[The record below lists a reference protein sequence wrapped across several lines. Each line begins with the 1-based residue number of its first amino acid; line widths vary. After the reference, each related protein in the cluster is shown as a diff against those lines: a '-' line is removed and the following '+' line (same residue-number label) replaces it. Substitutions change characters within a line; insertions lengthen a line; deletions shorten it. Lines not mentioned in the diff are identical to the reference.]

1 MLKAVNN
8 VIVFF
13 KQGPAKGL
21 RDLVA
26 ERNVGITEEQEFIS
40 IQTDTQREDQR

>member
-1 MLKAVNN
+1 MLTKAVNN

-13 KQGPAKGL
+13 KQGPAEGL

-26 ERNVGITEEQEFIS
+26 ERNVGITEKQS
-40 IQTDTQREDQR
+40 